1 MIIIELGPLVSPSQR
16 ILNHLAFQSFDFDIR
31 RKAGMTHTPIK
42 ARSYEKQF
50 TSVKQIALGLK
61 VTFAI

>member
-1 MIIIELGPLVSPSQR
+1 MPGVIPKG
-16 ILNHLAFQSFDFDIR
+16 
-31 RKAGMTHTPIK
+31 
-42 ARSYEKQF
+42 YEKQF